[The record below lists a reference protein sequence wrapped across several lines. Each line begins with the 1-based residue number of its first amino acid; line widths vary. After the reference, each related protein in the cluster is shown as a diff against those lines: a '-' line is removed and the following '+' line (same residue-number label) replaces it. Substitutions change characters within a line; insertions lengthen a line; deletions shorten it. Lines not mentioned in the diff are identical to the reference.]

1 MKTSATNKRI
11 RELLTGIKDQTLVP
25 RPEFQRR
32 LVWTNR
38 HKQEFIK
45 TVLQEYPFPEIY
57 VATGEVNPDTAE
69 GTQMLVDGQQRI
81 STLYQYFT
89 GSPDIRLGDIPAYSS
104 LQQEA
109 KLAFLEYEVVV
120 RDLGKKTIDE
130 IKEVFTR
137 INSTKYSLN
146 AMEIHNA
153 RFDGAFKQFGEV
165 LASHEFFERHGI
177 FKTNDLKRMG
187 DLVFCLTLVITVL
200 STYFNRDDDLEEY
213 LEKYNDEFPW
223 ANNVLQELG
232 AVFAFVTSLQLEANS
247 RAWRK
252 AELLNLLVEVHRQ
265 MIKDSIALDP
275 QKVRSNLVELYNRV
289 NSVGSGGTD
298 SDEITG
304 YYKAAIQAT
313 NDRSNRITR
322 GAVIGKVL
330 RHGITF

>member
-11 RELLTGIKDQTLVP
+11 RELLTGIKDQTIVP

-57 VATGEVNPDTAE
+57 VATGDVNPDTAE

-89 GSPDIRLGDIPAYSS
+89 GSPDIRLGEVPAYSS
-104 LQQEA
+104 LQQET

-153 RFDGAFKQFGEV
+153 RFDGAFKQFGEA
-165 LASHEFFERHGI
+165 LAGHEFFERHGV
-177 FKTNDLKRMG
+177 FKSNDIKRMG
-187 DLVFCLTLVITVL
+187 DLVFCLALVITLL

-213 LEKYNDEFPW
+213 LDKYNDEFPG
-223 ANNVLQELG
+223 AEKIQMELS
-232 AVFAFVTSLQLEANS
+232 AVFDFVTSLQLEVNS

-252 AELLNLLVEVHRQ
+252 AELLNLLAEVHRQ
-265 MIKDSIALDP
+265 MIKDSAALDP
-275 QKVRSNLVELYNRV
+275 AKVRSDLVTLYDRV
-289 NSVGSGGTD
+289 NAVGAGGTD
-298 SDEITG
+298 VDEVTG

-322 GAVIGKVL
+322 GTVVGKVL
-330 RHGITF
+330 KQGITF

>member
-57 VATGEVNPDTAE
+57 VATGDVNPDTAE

-89 GSPDIRLGDIPAYSS
+89 SSPDFRLGDVPAYSS
-104 LQQEA
+104 LQQEV

-153 RFDGAFKQFGEV
+153 RFDGAFKQFGET
-165 LASHEFFERHGI
+165 LANHEFFEGNGV
-177 FKTNDLKRMG
+177 FKTNDIKRMG
-187 DLVFCLTLVITVL
+187 DLVFCLTLVITVM

-213 LEKYNDEFPW
+213 LEKYNDEFPE
-223 ANNVLQELG
+223 AAKIQRELSV
-232 AVFAFVTSLQLEANS
+232 VFDFVTSLQLEGNS

-252 AELLNLLVEVHRQ
+252 AELLNLLVEIHRQ
-265 MIKDSIALDP
+265 MIKNSIALDP
-275 QKVRSNLVELYNRV
+275 MKVRSDLDGLYSRV
-289 NSVGSGGTD
+289 NAVGSGGSD
-298 SDEITG
+298 SDEVTV
-304 YYKAAIQAT
+304 YYKAAIQGT

-322 GAVIGKVL
+322 GNIIGKIL
-330 RHGITF
+330 KNGITF